1 MEGIKDIIVIKQLP
15 VIEEKLKNIGA
26 EAVKKI
32 NIAMSMPCTSES
44 KQAVKGI
51 RASLNADFKTL
62 EEMRKDV
69 ENKIDEHL
77 RPFRDTYRQYITN
90 VYKDADATLKAR
102 IAEVEDAEKQEKE
115 NNLREYFEEAAEA
128 SDCTI
133 LEFERVIPKVDLSKS
148 VAFYKKQIDAKL
160 EQTKKDLAVID
171 NHEYSAELMVEYI
184 KTFDLAEALVTVTDR
199 HIQMA
204 DFTHQTED
212 RTANAEAEQEAIDK
226 VDEALSA
233 PEIVEDGEED
243 IIQLNFACIGRH
255 SKVKEFKNEIMAIA
269 NQKGIKLR

>member
-1 MEGIKDIIVIKQLP
+1 MEGIKDIIVIRQLP
-15 VIEEKLKNIGA
+15 IIEEKLKNIGA
-26 EAVKKI
+26 EAMKKI
-32 NIAMSMPCTSES
+32 NTAMSMPCTSDS

-51 RASLNADFKTL
+51 RVSLNADFKTL

-90 VYKDADATLKAR
+90 VYKEADATLKAR

-115 NNLREYFEEAAEA
+115 TNLREYFREAAEA

-171 NHEYSAELMVEYI
+171 NHEYSAELMVEYV

-199 HIQMA
+199 HMQMA

-212 RTANAEAEQEAIDK
+212 RTAKAEAEQETIDK

-233 PEIVEDGEED
+233 PEIVEDDDDTIYQMTFTVEGTKT
-243 IIQLNFACIGRH
+243 QL
-255 SKVKEFKNEIMAIA
+255 KELKEFLKKVGLYNE
-269 NQKGIKLR
+269 